1 MTKKL
6 RVLEM
11 LEIAGQRGLTVHEMI
26 MKGGGNDVR
35 KYISE
40 LRRAG
45 EDITDNWEK
54 KGREKWKR
62 YYLVN

>member
-45 EDITDNWEK
+45 EEITDNWEK

-62 YYLVN
+62 YYLE